1 MTGLDGSY
9 CAGSQVMSVMGNF
22 TGTPVTC
29 PVSTKSYLW
38 SQTPFPRVGVSFHDN
53 SFNLSDYTMITSC
66 HHSSCHEGNTCKETV
81 NNSESICSCLS
92 TINHKYQ

>member
-9 CAGSQVMSVMGNF
+9 CAGSQRTSVMGNF
-22 TGTPVTC
+22 TGTAVTC